1 MKSIQSKFLTVLIS
15 GMLVLAVSISVI
27 SVLYISKIL
36 AKDSDIITES
46 VANTEALRIN
56 ENLRELEF
64 TVKTMEQ
71 YAVSTLEQAGS
82 WNFLELVFRT

>member
-15 GMLVLAVSISVI
+15 GMLVLGVAISAI

-36 AKDSDIITES
+36 DKDSDIITES

-56 ENLRELEF
+56 ETLREVEF
-64 TVKTMEQ
+64 TVKTMEN
-71 YAVSTLEQAGS
+71 YIIS
-82 WNFLELVFRT
+82 WTMKHMIKCH